1 MKSQNMSDV
10 SDGEELPGKALK
22 ERWYLSL
29 LLRTGRVEMEM
40 DERWHMAF
48 YSIGLQIYEATYE
61 NDLDF
66 AIGLDGKKL
75 I

>member
-40 DERWHMAF
+40 DER
-48 YSIGLQIYEATYE
+48 
-61 NDLDF
+61 
-66 AIGLDGKKL
+66 
-75 I
+75 

>member
-10 SDGEELPGKALK
+10 NDGEELPGKALE

-40 DERWHMAF
+40 DER
-48 YSIGLQIYEATYE
+48 
-61 NDLDF
+61 
-66 AIGLDGKKL
+66 
-75 I
+75 